1 MGRQNDRGTERKRE
15 KKTHRD
21 KEVDKWTDMG

>member
-1 MGRQNDRGTERKRE
+1 MGRQNDRGTVRKRE

-21 KEVDKWTDMG
+21 KEADKWTDM